1 MMTNSICVYCGSRAG
16 RDPAYTKCAQQLG
29 KLLARRKRR
38 LVFGGGSVGM
48 MGTIADAALAAGGE
62 VTGVIP
68 GFLADSEI
76 KHPGVADMRIVE
88 DMHERKAMM
97 ADISAAFIALPGGF
111 GTLEELFETI
121 TWAQLQIHHKPIGLL
136 NVNGY
141 FDALLAFLDHA
152 FETDFIKPIHRKL
165 FVVATTPEEMLDKL
179 DAFEPVTLTNL
190 RSLKVT

>member
-1 MMTNSICVYCGSRAG
+1 MTNSICVYCGSRAG